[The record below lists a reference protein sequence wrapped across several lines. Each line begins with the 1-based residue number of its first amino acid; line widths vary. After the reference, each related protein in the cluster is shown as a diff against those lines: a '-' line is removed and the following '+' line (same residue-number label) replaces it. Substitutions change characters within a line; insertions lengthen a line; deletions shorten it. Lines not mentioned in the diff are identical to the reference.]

1 MIYSGAVAILA
12 QGISKHLLSGI
23 DHHHHH
29 HHYHHHQHHY
39 RHHHHHHHRVVHN
52 DVLIRCSDESLTLS
66 TIVSQLQIHPKT
78 AQKSSKIFPKRCKN
92 IQKKFQKPI
101 REGKASQKHLWAR
114 SVEMFLC
121 CSSTASS
128 QNGQIIDGTYAKAM
142 QKGRKKTTSKK

>member
-52 DVLIRCSDESLTLS
+52 DMLIRCSDESLTLS

-92 IQKKFQKPI
+92 IQKSFKNQSEK
-101 REGKASQKHLWAR
+101 EKHRRNICEPEALKCFCA
-114 SVEMFLC
+114 VPAQLHP
-121 CSSTASS
+121 
-128 QNGQIIDGTYAKAM
+128 
-142 QKGRKKTTSKK
+142 KTVK

>member
-1 MIYSGAVAILA
+1 MGSPPPQLYTYSTIHGLVAIRLLVKRAQVIYSGAVAILA

-39 RHHHHHHHRVVHN
+39 RHHHHHHHRVVPN
-52 DVLIRCSDESLTLS
+52 DMLIRCSDESLTLS

-78 AQKSSKIFPKRCKN
+78 AQKSSKIFPMRCKN

-101 REGKASQKHLWAR
+101 REGKASQKHL
-114 SVEMFLC
+114 
-121 CSSTASS
+121 
-128 QNGQIIDGTYAKAM
+128 
-142 QKGRKKTTSKK
+142 